1 MKMTNVPLYDYFD
14 IPNAFMRGKYA
25 PATASFEISWSGIIN
40 RKQLRDD
47 AVGWGGEF
55 AETAAKIT
63 FTAQSAGFSYT
74 SKETTTQRFSII
86 GRERNGS
93 YFREALPLL
102 S

>member
-1 MKMTNVPLYDYFD
+1 MKAANVPLFDYFNM
-14 IPNAFMRGKYA
+14 PNAFQRGKFA
-25 PATASFEISWSGIIN
+25 PATASFEVTWGGIVN

-47 AVGWGGEF
+47 ANGWGGEF

-63 FTAQSAGFSYT
+63 FSAQSDGFGYT
-74 SKETTTQRFSII
+74 TTETTTQRFSII